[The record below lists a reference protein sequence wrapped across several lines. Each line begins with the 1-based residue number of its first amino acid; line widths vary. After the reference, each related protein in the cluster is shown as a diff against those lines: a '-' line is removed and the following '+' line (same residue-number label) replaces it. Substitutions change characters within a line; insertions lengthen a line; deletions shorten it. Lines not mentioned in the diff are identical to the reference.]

1 VYTTSHQSGTA
12 TDGNPITESPGRWT
26 TQSSFEL
33 GTNQDGVL
41 STGNGALGQ
50 ITWALDRQGNV
61 AFSLKVGE
69 DTWINRLNG
78 QDLSMLTGQTGE
90 IPAIGIR

>member
-1 VYTTSHQSGTA
+1 MVGVDSAGASRARQ
-12 TDGNPITESPGRWT
+12 GRA
-26 TQSSFEL
+26 
-33 GTNQDGVL
+33 GAL
-41 STGNGALGQ
+41 STGNGALSQ

-78 QDLSMLTGQTGE
+78 QDLGMLTGLTGE